1 MQEQMKYRSE
11 GSGQACRSP
20 VPGRVAFIT
29 LGLLLAFSAPSLAQE
44 PAVSG
49 QQVPDPQAGSG
60 DPILYVAALEAR
72 SGFPTWTADSLPVPI
87 ASSDDGPSDETRS
100 YRVDG
105 WGARYS
111 PVLAGLEV
119 LTINLVTWGINH
131 WFRDADFTRVYPR
144 TWWQNIS
151 GGFEYDGNLFST
163 NVMDHPFHGSLYQN
177 AGRSNGLRFWSTV
190 PYTIAGSFMWECC
203 GETHPMALNDLI
215 NTSMG
220 GIALGEAT
228 YRLSSTVLDNEATG
242 AGRFGRETAAFVLDP
257 IRGFN
262 RIVSGRAFRT
272 MPNPADPDERT
283 PGFFTMRLD
292 GGYRGV
298 GSEGS
303 LQSPTDGAFASLHVD
318 YGDPFAGRRGGSFDV
333 FELYAQLNFA
343 DRNLLGGLAI
353 RGNLLT
359 RDIKR
364 GDGAEHA
371 WAVVQS
377 YEFDNTNL
385 YQYGSQT
392 VSARLESRWPVSD
405 NSEIR
410 TRIQGGVTVLGTLD
424 SEFEFDT
431 RVPMVGS
438 LRNFEYG
445 PGLDGRVAIEAR
457 TGRARLTAS
466 WRTTYLGT
474 VNDTPVNGGDAV
486 HWLHFGN
493 ASGLIPI
500 GSRIAVGS
508 DVSIFVRD
516 SGFRLEGLA
525 PARLTV
531 PEIRIYG
538 SWALAG

>member
-1 MQEQMKYRSE
+1 MWKQQGHRSVRA
-11 GSGQACRSP
+11 GQACKSP
-20 VPGRVAFIT
+20 CHGLFASVT
-29 LGLLLAFSAPSLAQE
+29 LCLLLGFAGPANAQQTLSDLPQITNSQAGREDLVLQLAALQLESSMSSVNSEVSPESAP
-44 PAVSG
+44 G
-49 QQVPDPQAGSG
+49 QP
-60 DPILYVAALEAR
+60 
-72 SGFPTWTADSLPVPI
+72 
-87 ASSDDGPSDETRS
+87 DGPADEVRT

-105 WGARYS
+105 WGARHS

-119 LTINLVTWGINH
+119 FTINLVTWGINH
-131 WFRDADFTRVYPR
+131 WLRDADFTRVYPR

-151 GGFEYDGNLFST
+151 GGFEYDNNLFST
-163 NVMDHPFHGSLYQN
+163 NVMDHPYHGSLYQN
-177 AGRSNGLRFWSTV
+177 AGRSNGLGFWSTV
-190 PYTIAGSFMWECC
+190 PYTVAGSFMWECC
-203 GETHPMALNDLI
+203 GETHPMALNDI
-215 NTSMG
+215 VNTSMG

-228 YRLSSTVLDNEATG
+228 YRLSSTVLDNEASG
-242 AGRFGRETAAFVLDP
+242 AARFGRETAAFVLDP

-283 PGFFTMRLD
+283 PGYFTMRMNA
-292 GGYRGV
+292 GYRGV

-303 LQSPTDGAFASLHVD
+303 LQTPSDGAFASLHVD
-318 YGDPFAGRRGGSFDV
+318 YGDPFAGRRGGAFDV

-343 DRNLLGGLAI
+343 DRNLLGALAI

-377 YEFDNTNL
+377 YEFDNTNT

-392 VSARLESRWPVSD
+392 VSARLESRWPMSQ

-431 RVPMVGS
+431 RVPIAGS

-445 PGLDGRVAIEAR
+445 PGLDGRVEIEAR
-457 TGRARLTAS
+457 TGRARLSAS

-493 ASGLIPI
+493 ASGLLPI
-500 GSRIAVGS
+500 GSRLAVGT

-516 SGFRLEGLA
+516 SGYRLEGLA

-538 SWALAG
+538 SWALAS